1 MLADVLTF
9 KERETTGAGAAIDV
23 DLLRKTIAQL
33 HKDDNAL
40 LHYFGLDRQQLIQRI
55 ESNNRPAE
63 RCKESPLIVSLKHEV
78 DIIESLLL
86 DDQTEEAGQE
96 CFYWFYYGF
105 YSYFRRCFEE
115 EWRYHEVCNFSNVE
129 SLLVSIKSYV
139 FAGVK
144 RLSEKSLVHALNM
157 QISENT
163 DLDLQTFN
171 QRLKTGLTG
180 VVLKSYPVLTRL
192 LIEHIHSTVA
202 YLYKVI
208 FHFSDDADLLQ
219 QAFSLPGK
227 RIDAINLGLGD
238 PHADG
243 ETVCSVH
250 VGGKSLV
257 YKPRSNHEALFYN
270 ALLKRLHELT
280 GDDSFAIY
288 APITVAREGC
298 CWIEKIENL
307 ACATEADLSLFYR
320 RMGAQIAVVHALNG
334 IDFHYENIIACGSSP
349 VMIDLECL
357 FTAAMVDLKINL
369 PHTGALFTTLKRNSQ
384 SVFSSGFVAY
394 SPDADNDTGGLTRQ
408 KIFISK
414 KKQLIREQGFYRLKS
429 VSINRTPVIRHLPIF
444 KGEPRSVDDYQEVFF
459 QGFDWAYEQVM
470 NHIDA
475 VQELI
480 ALHVSKLKT
489 RVLIKNT
496 QRYADF
502 IELSLHPRF
511 MQCMIQR
518 ELMLATLWSELNETL
533 TGHHL
538 PRYELNDLQ
547 KANIPCFTMPIGSSQ
562 IVGAAG
568 AELTQLAIETPFDSC
583 LRKLRALS
591 SSDKAFQKY
600 ILRECLFPVS
610 NDALPL
616 NRKHRFDAAPSLDSS
631 QYIEGAVNI
640 AGVIERLCIKGEE
653 GDVGWVF
660 LNTHPRTR
668 RKYISAMGNSLYNGI
683 GGLAIFY
690 LSLFRVSGQEH
701 YKDKADEIL
710 RSMAKSHGHFDSD
723 MTVSAYF
730 GLASYVYVL
739 VNYQRVT
746 GYRNH
751 QQTIDG
757 LLLKLADCP
766 CPDDEYDFLNG
777 WCGTVTMLVNL
788 YLLETPA
795 TLLPLINKLTE
806 AIKSRLVYENGKFV
820 LGDIQAPLLTGMSHG
835 ISGILHALAKV
846 YEVTRDPS
854 LVTLITQLLEAENCL
869 TVQGFWLDLRDCSK
883 QSYMNKWCHG
893 DAGILISRLQLSRAL
908 ENALSHDVRTAIE
921 ANIKTCESNLWEHGL
936 GSGYSLCHGDFGNLV
951 CLLELYRRDA
961 NGRGVDRV
969 LQAFSGAV
977 HNFFN
982 EDFIGQGSIP
992 DLGMMLGIAGVGQA
1006 LLHAVDTDL
1015 PNVLSLQ
1022 FQGAASVAS
1031 VQDDPVAGSS
1041 IEPLQ

>member
-9 KERETTGAGAAIDV
+9 QEREITGAGASIDV
-23 DLLRKTIAQL
+23 ALLHKTIAQL
-33 HKDDNAL
+33 HKNDIAL
-40 LHYFGLDRQQLIQRI
+40 LHYFGLDRQQLIQRV
-55 ESNNRPAE
+55 ESNNRPVE
-63 RCKESPLIVSLKHEV
+63 REHESSVIVSLKREI

-86 DDQTEEAGQE
+86 GEHVEDVGQE
-96 CFYWFYYGF
+96 CFYCFYYVF
-105 YSYFRRCFEE
+105 YEYFKKCFEE
-115 EWRYHEVCNFSNVE
+115 ERRFIEVCNLTNVD
-129 SLLVSIKSYV
+129 SLLASVKSYV
-139 FAGVK
+139 IAGVK
-144 RLSEKSLVHALNM
+144 RLSEKSLVHALNT
-157 QISENT
+157 QISENA

-171 QRLKTGLTG
+171 QRLKTGITG
-180 VVLKSYPVLTRL
+180 AVLKSYPVLTRL
-192 LIEHIHSTVA
+192 LIEQINSTVA
-202 YLYKVI
+202 YLYKVV
-208 FHFSDDADLLQ
+208 FHFANDADLLQ
-219 QAFSLPGK
+219 RTFSLAGK

-238 PHADG
+238 PHSDG
-243 ETVCSVH
+243 ETVCSVQ
-250 VGGKSLV
+250 VGSQSLV

-288 APITVAREGC
+288 APITVAREGR

-307 ACATEADLSLFYR
+307 ACAAETDLSLFYR

-334 IDFHYENIIACGSSP
+334 IDFHYENIIACGNSP

-369 PHTGALFTTLKRNSQ
+369 PHTRALFKTLKRNSQ

-408 KIFISK
+408 KTFISK
-414 KKQLIREQGFYRLKS
+414 KKQLIREQSFYRLKT
-429 VSINRTPVIRHLPIF
+429 VKVDKVPVIRHLPVF
-444 KGEPRSVDDYQEVFF
+444 KGEPRSVDEYQHVFF
-459 QGFDWAYEQVM
+459 QGFEEAYDHVV

-480 ALHVSKLKT
+480 TLHVSKLKT

-518 ELMLATLWSELNETL
+518 EVLLATLWAELNEAL
-533 TGHHL
+533 TGHQL

-547 KANIPCFTMPIGSSQ
+547 KANIPCFTMSIGSSR

-568 AELTQLAIETPFDSC
+568 VELTQLAIETPFDSC
-583 LRKLRALS
+583 RRKLRSLS
-591 SSDKAFQKY
+591 PSDKTFQKY

-616 NRKHRFDAAPSLDSS
+616 NRKHRCDGAPGLSSPQYLDAAMS
-631 QYIEGAVNI
+631 I
-640 AGVIERLCIKGEE
+640 AGVIERLRIKGEE
-653 GDVGWVF
+653 GDVGWMF

-668 RKYISAMGNSLYNGI
+668 RKYISAMGNSLYNGM

-690 LSLFRVSGQEH
+690 MSLFKVSGQEH
-701 YKDKADEIL
+701 YKEKADEIL

-723 MTVSAYF
+723 MTVSSYF

-746 GYRNH
+746 GQQSH

-757 LLLKLADCP
+757 LLLKLAECP
-766 CPDDEYDFLNG
+766 RPDDEYDFLNG
-777 WCGTVTMLVNL
+777 WCGTVTMLANL
-788 YLLETPA
+788 YLLEKRA
-795 TLLPLINKLTE
+795 MLLPLIKTFTE
-806 AIKSRLVYENGKFV
+806 AIKSRLRYEDGSFV
-820 LGDIQAPLLTGMSHG
+820 LGDTRVPLLTGFSHG
-835 ISGILHALAKV
+835 MSGILHALAKV
-846 YEVTRDPS
+846 YEVTRDSS
-854 LVTLITQLLEAENCL
+854 LVTLITQLLEAENRL
-869 TVQGFWLDLRDCSK
+869 TVQGFWLDLRDCSR

-908 ENALSHDVRTAIE
+908 ANALSHDVRTAVE
-921 ANIKTCESNLWEHGL
+921 ADIKTCENNLWGHGL

-951 CLLELYRRDA
+951 CLLDLYRRDT
-961 NGRGVDRV
+961 NDQGVARV
-969 LQAFSGAV
+969 LQAFSEAV

-982 EDFIGQGSIP
+982 EDFIGKDSIP

-1006 LLHAVDTDL
+1006 LLHALDAEL
-1015 PNVLSLQ
+1015 PNVLSLE

-1041 IEPLQ
+1041 VEPLL